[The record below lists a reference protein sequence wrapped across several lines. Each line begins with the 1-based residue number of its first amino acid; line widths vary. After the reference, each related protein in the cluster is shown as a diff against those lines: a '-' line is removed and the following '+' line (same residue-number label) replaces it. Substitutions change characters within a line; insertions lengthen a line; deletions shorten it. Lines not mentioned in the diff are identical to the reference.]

1 MPKVLIK
8 GKNIYYETYGEGEP
22 LVILN
27 GIMMSTGSWTPFIDV
42 LSNKNKLVLL
52 DFVDQGQ
59 SDRGEGQY
67 SQDLHVEIL
76 NELFSTLNLG
86 KVHLVGISYGGEVA
100 QRFALKYQEK
110 LLSLVLANTT
120 SYTNHLL
127 KDIGDSWIYAAKTYD
142 GSQFFKATMP
152 YIYSA
157 EFYEDNINWLKER
170 EKAFSV
176 SLQPEWY
183 EGFIRLV
190 RSAEDLNI
198 TEEIEKIKVPTLI
211 IGAEH
216 DATTPL
222 RYQEEIQKRIKDSKL
237 IVIKGSGHA
246 TMYEKPYEFTS
257 AILGFVDSCKREIKI
272 I

>member
-1 MPKVLIK
+1 MPKVLIQ

-27 GIMMSTGSWTPFIDV
+27 GIMMSTESWKPFIDV
-42 LSNKNKLVLL
+42 LSSKNKLVLL
-52 DFVDQGQ
+52 DFIDQGQ
-59 SDRGEGQY
+59 SDKVEYEY

-76 NELFSTLNLG
+76 RELFNILEFD
-86 KVHLVGISYGGEVA
+86 KVNLVGISYGGEVA
-100 QRFALKYQEK
+100 QRFALKYEDK
-110 LLSLVLANTT
+110 LISLVLANTT
-120 SYTNHLL
+120 SYTNHIL

-142 GSQFFKATMP
+142 GLAFFKATMP

-157 EFYEDNINWLKER
+157 EFYEENINWLKER
-170 EKAFSV
+170 EKSFSI
-176 SLQPEWY
+176 SLKPEWY

-198 TEEIEKIKVPTLI
+198 TEEIHGIKVPTLI
-211 IGAEH
+211 IGAEY

-222 RYQEEIQKRIKDSKL
+222 RYQEEIQKRIPDSKL

-246 TMYEKPYEFTS
+246 TMYEKPYEFTT
-257 AILGFVDSCKREIKI
+257 AILGFVESCKREIRI

>member
-1 MPKVLIK
+1 MPKVLIQ

-27 GIMMSTGSWTPFIDV
+27 GIMMSTGSWSSFIDV
-42 LSNKNKLVLL
+42 LSSKNKLVLV
-52 DFVDQGQ
+52 DFIDQGQ

-76 NELFSTLNLG
+76 SELFSTLNLG

-110 LLSLVLANTT
+110 LLSLILANTT
-120 SYTNHLL
+120 SYTNHIL
-127 KDIGDSWIYAAKTYD
+127 KDIGEGWIYAAKTYD

-157 EFYEDNINWLKER
+157 EFYEENIDWLKER
-170 EKAFSV
+170 EKSFSV

-198 TEEIEKIKVPTLI
+198 TDKIHAIKVPTLI
-211 IGAEH
+211 IGAEY

-222 RYQEEIQKRIKDSKL
+222 RYQEEIQKRIPNSKL

-246 TMYEKPYEFTS
+246 TMYEKPYEFTL
-257 AILGFVDSCKREIKI
+257 AILGFVDSCNKEIKI

>member
-1 MPKVLIK
+1 MPKVLIQ

-22 LVILN
+22 IVILN
-27 GIMMSTGSWTPFIDV
+27 GIMMSTGSWTSFVDV
-42 LSNKNKLVLL
+42 FSDKNKLVLV

-59 SDRGEGQY
+59 SDKMEKEY

-76 NELFSTLNLG
+76 RELFSTLNLS

-100 QRFALKYQEK
+100 QRFALKYEAQ
-110 LLSLVLANTT
+110 LLSLILANTT
-120 SYTNHLL
+120 SYTNHIL
-127 KDIGDSWIYAAKTYD
+127 KDIGEGWIYAAKTYD

-152 YIYSA
+152 YIYSG
-157 EFYEDNINWLKER
+157 EFYEENIHWLKER

-176 SLQPEWY
+176 LLQPEWY

-211 IGAEH
+211 IGAEY

-257 AILGFVDSCKREIKI
+257 AILGFVNSCNKVIKI
-272 I
+272 M